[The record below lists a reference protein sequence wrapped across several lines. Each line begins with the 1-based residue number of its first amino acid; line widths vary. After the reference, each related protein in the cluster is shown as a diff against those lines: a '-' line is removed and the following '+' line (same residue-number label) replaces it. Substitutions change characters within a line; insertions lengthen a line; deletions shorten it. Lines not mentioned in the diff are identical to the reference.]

1 MIPLRDVIVRMYFV
15 LDRADRFTM
24 HYLARMFQGQGIL
37 ILLIL
42 SLMAGVVRGA
52 QSTEDIEARIDAI
65 WRQVEQMQAA
75 QDDEWLTRQRTEDV
89 RDIAQG
95 VIADAD
101 TRTSLQGGDTIIGYD
116 DGYFVTS
123 PDNRFLLRFRGQLQ
137 LRWVMDHRNKMPGQD
152 FGQENVDQF
161 QLRRSKLHFHGHLF
175 DPSLSYRLTLAT
187 NTRTLGDSAE
197 SKVFIENA
205 FIQKSFDNGMF
216 VRLGQY
222 KGPYLREEIV
232 PSTYQLAVERS
243 MVNQAF
249 TYQWTQGLELGWDIH
264 PFHLRAMYNDGPR
277 QLNVGAYQTRMRSI
291 LARAEVV
298 LAGEHSDFRTLTNKD
313 ADEFGLMIGGGFQ
326 WYLLKNSDW
335 EWVYGN
341 VEADRTL
348 GFTVDVSM
356 FDEGWTAFSY
366 FVWAN
371 GENAQLGFDQDS
383 VDSWGWVGQ
392 AGITVHENVQLYSRY
407 ELGDIGDYRGSL
419 QLPGQTGHLSTLTT
433 GFNWWPIGIQD
444 VKVTCDF
451 GYSFSNIASGPG
463 ANRDAANPSTN
474 PGSAQWPSP
483 NGNGWRPDYGDQS
496 GQWLI
501 RAQLQYEF

>member
-1 MIPLRDVIVRMYFV
+1 M
-15 LDRADRFTM
+15 
-24 HYLARMFQGQGIL
+24 
-37 ILLIL
+37 
-42 SLMAGVVRGA
+42 
-52 QSTEDIEARIDAI
+52 
-65 WRQVEQMQAA
+65 
-75 QDDEWLTRQRTEDV
+75 TRQRTEDI

-101 TRTSLQGGDTIIGYD
+101 TRASLQGGDTIIGYD

-222 KGPYLREEIV
+222 KGPIFVRRSSPARISW
-232 PSTYQLAVERS
+232 PSRDPWSIRPSRTSGRRGSSLAGT
-243 MVNQAF
+243 F
-249 TYQWTQGLELGWDIH
+249 TL
-264 PFHLRAMYNDGPR
+264 FHLRAMYNDGPR

-313 ADEFGLMIGGGFQ
+313 ADEFSLMIGGGFQ

-356 FDEGWTAFSY
+356 FDEVGRHSAISSGQTARMPNSIRP
-366 FVWAN
+366 N
-371 GENAQLGFDQDS
+371 S

-392 AGITVHENVQLYSRY
+392 AGITVHENVQLYIGMSLVTSGTIAVHSSSR
-407 ELGDIGDYRGSL
+407 DRRGISPHSRL
-419 QLPGQTGHLSTLTT
+419 VSTGGRS
-433 GFNWWPIGIQD
+433 
-444 VKVTCDF
+444 
-451 GYSFSNIASGPG
+451 AS
-463 ANRDAANPSTN
+463 RT
-474 PGSAQWPSP
+474 
-483 NGNGWRPDYGDQS
+483 
-496 GQWLI
+496 
-501 RAQLQYEF
+501 